1 MELSQIQKIVFVEY
15 KENGYLS
22 MWQPKAWFETDYNQR
37 IRDIAELSLIVTE
50 VSEAI
55 EEIRKPKHEER
66 RIPELAKEC
75 ADIIIRT
82 LNFMSRKEFNAEKI
96 ILHKNKININRGKL
110 HGKCV

>member
-15 KENGYLS
+15 KNNGYLS
-22 MWQPKAWFETDYNQR
+22 LWNPKTYCVTDLDQR
-37 IRDIAELSLIVTE
+37 IRDIAELGLIGTE

-55 EEIRKPKHEER
+55 EEVRKPKHDER

-82 LNFMSRKEFNAEKI
+82 LNFMSRKDFNAEKV
-96 ILHKNKININRGKL
+96 ILHKNRINVKRGNL
-110 HGKCV
+110 HGKSV